1 VSRTRTRSSLS
12 RDLDA
17 WAKDF
22 PAIPASQNCSKNP
35 TTRADPLFEK
45 RTDPNP
51 TVSRAAHPS
60 IIHGTEAPL
69 CSGSQSHGRGGATR
83 RGRWMGTGPGSRHAK
98 NLMRGTKQR
107 KGECR
112 TQGRQT
118 RIQKC
123 TSSFSRHNL
132 PFPIPG
138 SKLAAQC
145 SPFRR
150 AMIGKRIG
158 LRRKSKSRDF
168 TSPE

>member
-17 WAKDF
+17 WANDF

-45 RTDPNP
+45 RTDANP

-107 KGECR
+107 KGNAGCKRDSE
-112 TQGRQT
+112 TKMHLLFPPSQSA
-118 RIQKC
+118 IPH
-123 TSSFSRHNL
+123 SR
-132 PFPIPG
+132 FQ
-138 SKLAAQC
+138 AR
-145 SPFRR
+145 SP
-150 AMIGKRIG
+150 MQ
-158 LRRKSKSRDF
+158 SV
-168 TSPE
+168 SPSHDRE